1 MKKSIIGI
9 SIALV
14 LLGGCPLN
22 PAVSEAEVFKQCPS
36 ALEAK
41 SVKACAIAF

>member
-14 LLGGCPLN
+14 LLGGCALN
-22 PAVSEAEVFKQCPS
+22 PAVSEDEVFKQYPS
-36 ALEAK
+36 VLEAK
-41 SVKACAIAF
+41 SVNACAIAF